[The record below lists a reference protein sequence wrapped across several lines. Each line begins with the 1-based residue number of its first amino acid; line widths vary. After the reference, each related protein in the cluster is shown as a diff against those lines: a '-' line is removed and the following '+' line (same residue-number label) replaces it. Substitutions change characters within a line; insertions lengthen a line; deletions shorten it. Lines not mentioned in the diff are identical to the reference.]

1 MEYEKII
8 NILYNIM
15 NKPFKFRT
23 RNWVKINDEA
33 QGAYNNNNNNNNH
46 NHNHN
51 NNIEFKTTMIR
62 SGLFDYSYAYILVKG
77 TITVPSTAAQ
87 GAAVNN
93 TN

>member
-33 QGAYNNNNNNNNH
+33 QGEYNNNNNNNNH
-46 NHNHN
+46 NHND
-51 NNIEFKTTMIR
+51 NIEFKTTMIR

-77 TITVPSTAAQ
+77 SITVPSTAAQ